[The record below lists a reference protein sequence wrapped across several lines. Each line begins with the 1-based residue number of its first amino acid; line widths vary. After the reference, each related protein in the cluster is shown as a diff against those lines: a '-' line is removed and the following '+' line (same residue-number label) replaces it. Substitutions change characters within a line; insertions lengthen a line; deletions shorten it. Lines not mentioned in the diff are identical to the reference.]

1 MKHLDFWSRLG
12 SLALAVVA
20 LCIYQAHALQ
30 WQAAEEEN
38 KQQLAEVQAQNA
50 AAEGGAV
57 SYVDGTYTGSGDGF
71 GGTVSVSVTVSGG
84 KITAIDI
91 TDAANEDAAYLDKA
105 KGIVESIISAN
116 SPEVDTISGATFS
129 STGIKTAVQEALK
142 DAVDTS
148 APAGGATSYAD
159 GTYIGSGEGFGGT
172 VSVSVTVSGGKITA
186 IDITDA
192 ANEDAAYLDKAK
204 GIIGS
209 MIAANS
215 PEVDTISGAT
225 FSSTGIKTA
234 VEQALEDAA

>member
-1 MKHLDFWSRLG
+1 M
-12 SLALAVVA
+12 
-20 LCIYQAHALQ
+20 
-30 WQAAEEEN
+30 
-38 KQQLAEVQAQNA
+38 QAQNA

-105 KGIVESIISAN
+105 KGIIDSMIAAN

-148 APAGGATSYAD
+148 APAGGTAATSYAD
-159 GTYIGSGEGFGGT
+159 GTYIGSGDGFGGT

-204 GIIGS
+204 GIIDS

-234 VEQALEDAA
+234 VEQALEDAAA

>member
-20 LCIYQAHALQ
+20 LCVYQAHALQ

-84 KITAIDI
+84 KITAI
-91 TDAANEDAAYLDKA
+91 
-105 KGIVESIISAN
+105 
-116 SPEVDTISGATFS
+116 EV
-129 STGIKTAVQEALK
+129 
-142 DAVDTS
+142 
-148 APAGGATSYAD
+148 
-159 GTYIGSGEGFGGT
+159 
-172 VSVSVTVSGGKITA
+172 
-186 IDITDA
+186 TDA

-204 GIIGS
+204 GIIDS

-234 VEQALEDAA
+234 VEQALEDAAA